1 MKITWQQRMTNKRVV
16 EMAGINEISCEVRR
30 RRWNWL
36 GHVLRREEENGC
48 LIEVMVYPLPWEL
61 PYGNDG
67 GARRWFWYCLLRV
80 SKVPQREFFA
90 VRFRDGL
97 DTMRSSVMRKLG
109 VFIDEKLSADEPTKS
124 VVIHHSIIFITLSES
139 KNIYRVTPQRPYINS
154 CVRLDTA
161 ITYPFGLRQ
170 AQ

>member
-1 MKITWQQRMTNKRVV
+1 MPDGIMGTNSL
-16 EMAGINEISCEVRR
+16 ALLDWGHAWYISP
-30 RRWNWL
+30 
-36 GHVLRREEENGC
+36 GGG
-48 LIEVMVYPLPWEL
+48 EL

-109 VFIDEKLSADEPTKS
+109 VFIDEKLSADELTKS

-154 CVRLDTA
+154 CVRFKPIRYCNNLPFWTA
-161 ITYPFGLRQ
+161 TGTVI
-170 AQ
+170 

>member
-1 MKITWQQRMTNKRVV
+1 M
-16 EMAGINEISCEVRR
+16 
-30 RRWNWL
+30 
-36 GHVLRREEENGC
+36 
-48 LIEVMVYPLPWEL
+48 
-61 PYGNDG
+61 
-67 GARRWFWYCLLRV
+67 

-139 KNIYRVTPQRPYINS
+139 KNIYRVTPQRP
-154 CVRLDTA
+154 
-161 ITYPFGLRQ
+161 
-170 AQ
+170 